1 MLTQDDIKNIGVE
14 LGKVIEDNIT
24 PALDELHT
32 DVKVIQ
38 TDVKDIKTR
47 LTIVEINLIVP
58 CTTNLIYTS
67 AGLISWLTRSV

>member
-38 TDVKDIKTR
+38 TDVRILK
-47 LTIVEINLIVP
+47 LV
-58 CTTNLIYTS
+58 
-67 AGLISWLTRSV
+67 